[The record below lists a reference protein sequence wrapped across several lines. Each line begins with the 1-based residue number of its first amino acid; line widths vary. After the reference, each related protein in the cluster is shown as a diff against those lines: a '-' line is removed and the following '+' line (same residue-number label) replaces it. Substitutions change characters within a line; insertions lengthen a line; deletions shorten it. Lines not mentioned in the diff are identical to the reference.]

1 MQDLPCIMYDVLM
14 WHVDSLV
21 VVHQLSSCSKA
32 RGILVPD
39 QDSNHVPGIA
49 RWILYHWITRS
60 V

>member
-14 WHVDSLV
+14 WRVDSLV

-39 QDSNHVPGIA
+39 QDSNQVSGTA
-49 RWILYHWITRS
+49 RWILYH
-60 V
+60 